1 MARPTSPTP
10 TDAERV
16 ILDVLWER
24 GEASV
29 REVTYAL
36 SATRKVAYTTVLTML
51 KVLERKGYVKHR
63 SEGRAFVYRAAVS
76 RSEARRSALR
86 RLLAQFFD
94 GSPEALAQHLLR
106 EHEVDLDEL
115 DTLQRE
121 VDRARNGERS

>member
-1 MARPTSPTP
+1 
-10 TDAERV
+10 
-16 ILDVLWER
+16 
-24 GEASV
+24 
-29 REVTYAL
+29 
-36 SATRKVAYTTVLTML
+36 
-51 KVLERKGYVKHR
+51 VLERKGYVKHR

-121 VDRARNGERS
+121 VDRARKGGRS